1 MRLASKRRART
12 LIVNFIVNLF
22 DDSIEPAYEAEK
34 STKFGLTELL
44 SFKDVL
50 ERKYKKFEQLSEE
63 IGELIEKDDEY
74 TKDVEYVHELLFSK
88 KLTVLSL
95 FMKENS
101 AETPKQQGVTR
112 ETARVR
118 LPRFEIKGSYR

>member
-1 MRLASKRRART
+1 MSLASKRRART

-50 ERKYKKFEQLSEE
+50 EHGS
-63 IGELIEKDDEY
+63 
-74 TKDVEYVHELLFSK
+74 TK
-88 KLTVLSL
+88 
-95 FMKENS
+95 NS
-101 AETPKQQGVTR
+101 N
-112 ETARVR
+112 
-118 LPRFEIKGSYR
+118 S